1 MKWWIDNKYV
11 ICSNITWYFDLLP
24 LNPENSPSSSDQS
37 SSSSQMT
44 TSSSDQFSASY
55 QMKRRRFS
63 FLYPSASWWAFQPQA
78 NLNES
83 SQNGLKLCR
92 TIQTF
97 EEEEKLFLVER
108 PVVVGDMVPKF
119 SSLSPSS
126 SFLVQ
131 IPFVGDLGQGHPWL
145 KLTY

>member
-1 MKWWIDNKYV
+1 MTSIIY
-11 ICSNITWYFDLLP
+11 IRWYFDLLP
-24 LNPENSPSSSDQS
+24 LNPEYSPSSSDQS
-37 SSSSQMT
+37 FASCQRTSASDLSSASSQMSSFLFLCL
-44 TSSSDQFSASY
+44 SSSWRAS
-55 QMKRRRFS
+55 
-63 FLYPSASWWAFQPQA
+63 QPQA

>member
-1 MKWWIDNKYV
+1 MNMLFVPILLDILIYYLWILKIFPLLLTNPLPQV
-11 ICSNITWYFDLLP
+11 RWQPLLLTNSLPHIRWRGEGFLSFILLLP
-24 LNPENSPSSSDQS
+24 GELFSHRQILMNPV
-37 SSSSQMT
+37 
-44 TSSSDQFSASY
+44 
-55 QMKRRRFS
+55 K
-63 FLYPSASWWAFQPQA
+63 
-78 NLNES
+78 
-83 SQNGLKLCR
+83 NGLKLCR

-131 IPFVGDLGQGHPWL
+131 IPFFGDLGQGHPWL
-145 KLTY
+145 KSTS